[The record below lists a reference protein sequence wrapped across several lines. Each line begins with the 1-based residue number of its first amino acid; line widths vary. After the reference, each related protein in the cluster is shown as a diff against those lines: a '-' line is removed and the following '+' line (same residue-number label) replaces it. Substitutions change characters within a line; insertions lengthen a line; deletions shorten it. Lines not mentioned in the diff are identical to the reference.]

1 MRKEYSLIK
10 TLVKQI
16 QEDWQLHFRDWTMP
30 GFRAMAVYRI
40 GHWIYVRR
48 EGTLRNIAFRLY
60 LVMYRY
66 VRNQYGIELPATTS
80 VGRRLMLGH
89 QSGIVI
95 HPHAEIG
102 DDCMIRQNVTIGSA
116 TPDRVFQEA
125 PKLGNRVQVGAGA
138 VIVGKVTIGDGAR
151 IGPTAVVLTNV
162 PAGASVF
169 VAAPRIIQ
177 LARRPV
183 LKKVSSQKES
193 QPEHVTSQPEAR

>member
-1 MRKEYSLIK
+1 MGYGIATLIQQ
-10 TLVKQI
+10 VC
-16 QEDWQLHFRDWTMP
+16 EDWRIHHRDWTLP
-30 GFRAMAVYRI
+30 GFRAVTVYRYGNWANGRPKGI
-40 GHWIYVRR
+40 LQSILCRVHR
-48 EGTLRNIAFRLY
+48 
-60 LVMYRY
+60 VMYRY
-66 VRNQYGIELPATTS
+66 VRNQYGIELPATTR
-80 VGRRLMLGH
+80 VGRRLLLGH

-169 VAAPRIIQ
+169 VAPPRSIQ
-177 LARRPV
+177 LAKRPV
-183 LKKVSSQKES
+183 MKKVSSPKES

>member
-1 MRKEYSLIK
+1 MGFGFA
-10 TLVKQI
+10 TLLQQI
-16 QEDWQLHFRDWTMP
+16 CEDWRTHQRDWTLP
-30 GFRAMAVYRI
+30 GFRAVAVHRYGNWANGRQNGALRSILCSTYR
-40 GHWIYVRR
+40 
-48 EGTLRNIAFRLY
+48 
-60 LVMYRY
+60 VMYRY
-66 VRNQYGIELPATTS
+66 VRNHYGIELPMTTR
-80 VGRRLMLGH
+80 VGRRLLLGH

-125 PKLGNRVQVGAGA
+125 PRLGNGVQLGAGA

-169 VAAPRIIQ
+169 VAPPRIIQ
-177 LARRPV
+177 MGKLPV
-183 LKKVSSQKES
+183 KKEVITPKES
-193 QPEHVTSQPEAR
+193 QVDPATSQPEAR

>member
-1 MRKEYSLIK
+1 MGYGIATLIDQ
-10 TLVKQI
+10 VR
-16 QEDWQLHFRDWTMP
+16 EDWRIHHRDWTLP
-30 GFRAMAVYRI
+30 GFRAVTVYRYGNWANGRPKGI
-40 GHWIYVRR
+40 LQSILCSVHR
-48 EGTLRNIAFRLY
+48 
-60 LVMYRY
+60 VMYRY
-66 VRNQYGIELPATTS
+66 VRNQYGIELPATTR
-80 VGRRLMLGH
+80 VGRRLLLGH

-151 IGPTAVVLTNV
+151 IGPTAVVLTDV

-169 VAAPRIIQ
+169 VAPPRIIQ
-177 LARRPV
+177 LAKRPV
-183 LKKVSSQKES
+183 MKKVLSPKES

>member
-1 MRKEYSLIK
+1 MGFR
-10 TLVKQI
+10 VQI
-16 QEDWQLHFRDWTMP
+16 LAQQICEDWRIYKDWTLP
-30 GFRAMAVYRI
+30 GFRAVAVYRFGNWANGKPKGI
-40 GHWIYVRR
+40 
-48 EGTLRNIAFRLY
+48 LRSILCSVH
-60 LVMYRY
+60 LMMYRY
-66 VRNQYGIELPATTS
+66 VRNHYGIELPATTR
-80 VGRRLMLGH
+80 VGRRLILGH

-169 VAAPRIIQ
+169 VVPPRIIH
-177 LARRPV
+177 LANRSVMKEGLSP
-183 LKKVSSQKES
+183 KES
-193 QPEHVTSQPEAR
+193 QPEHVTSYPETR

>member
-1 MRKEYSLIK
+1 MREKYRLIPSL
-10 TLVKQI
+10 VGQI
-16 QEDWQLHFRDWTMP
+16 REDWNLHSRDWTLP
-30 GFRAMAVYRI
+30 GFRAIAVYRL

-48 EGTLRNIAFRLY
+48 EGILRNFAFRFY

-66 VRNQYGIELPATTS
+66 VRNQYGIELPATAS
-80 VGRRLMLGH
+80 VGRRLRLGH

-102 DDCMIRQNVTIGSA
+102 DDCLIRQNVTIGSA
-116 TPDRVFQEA
+116 TDRRFREA

-138 VIVGKVTIGDGAR
+138 VIVGKVTIGDDAR

-169 VAAPRIIQ
+169 VAQPRIIQ
-177 LARRPV
+177 LAKRPAMKEGFS
-183 LKKVSSQKES
+183 LKES
-193 QPEHVTSQPEAR
+193 QSEHVTGQPEGQ

>member
-1 MRKEYSLIK
+1 MRGRYSIA
-10 TLVKQI
+10 TLAEQLR
-16 QEDWQLHFRDWTMP
+16 EDWRTHQRDWTLP
-30 GFRAMAVYRI
+30 GFRAVAVYRYGNWASGRPTGI
-40 GHWIYVRR
+40 LQSILCSVYR
-48 EGTLRNIAFRLY
+48 
-60 LVMYRY
+60 VMYRY
-66 VRNQYGIELPATTS
+66 VRNHYGIELPATTR
-80 VGRRLMLGH
+80 VGRRLLLGH

-169 VAAPRIIQ
+169 VAPPRIIQ
-177 LARRPV
+177 LAKRPV
-183 LKKVSSQKES
+183 KKEVTPPNPSQV
-193 QPEHVTSQPEAR
+193 EHVTSQPEAR

>member
-1 MRKEYSLIK
+1 MGFGIQI
-10 TLVKQI
+10 LVQQI
-16 QEDWQLHFRDWTMP
+16 CEDWRIHKEDWTLP
-30 GFRAMAVYRI
+30 GFRALAVYRYGNWAI
-40 GHWIYVRR
+40 GRPK
-48 EGTLRNIAFRLY
+48 GTLQSILCSIH

-66 VRNQYGIELPATTS
+66 VRNHYGIELPATTK
-80 VGRRLMLGH
+80 VGRRFLLGH

-151 IGPTAVVLTNV
+151 IGPMAVVLTNV

-169 VAAPRIIQ
+169 VAPPRIIH
-177 LARRPV
+177 LAKRPV
-183 LKKVSSQKES
+183 MKEGLSQKES
-193 QPEHVTSQPEAR
+193 QPEHETSHPEAR

>member
-1 MRKEYSLIK
+1 MGFGI
-10 TLVKQI
+10 QI
-16 QEDWQLHFRDWTMP
+16 LAQQICEDWRIHKRDWTLP
-30 GFRAMAVYRI
+30 GFRAIAVYRFGNWANEKPKGI
-40 GHWIYVRR
+40 
-48 EGTLRNIAFRLY
+48 LRSILCSVHR
-60 LVMYRY
+60 VMYRY
-66 VRNQYGIELPATTS
+66 VRNHYGIELPATTR
-80 VGRRLMLGH
+80 VGRRLILGH

-116 TPDRVFQEA
+116 TPDRVVEEA

-169 VAAPRIIQ
+169 MAPPRIIQ
-177 LARRPV
+177 LAKRTPMIEG
-183 LKKVSSQKES
+183 LPPKES